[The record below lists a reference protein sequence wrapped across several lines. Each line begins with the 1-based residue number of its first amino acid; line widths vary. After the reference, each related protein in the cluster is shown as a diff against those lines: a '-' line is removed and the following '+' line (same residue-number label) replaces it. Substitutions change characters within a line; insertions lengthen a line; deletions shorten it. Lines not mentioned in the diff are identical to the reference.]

1 MKIINKKLI
10 KFFNFNFHVHKILQK
25 IFKESGMS
33 MFVHEKKFIIISL
46 MLLTNCSAPGTAL
59 LGPIFTGA
67 KTGSVY
73 QASLS
78 YGSNRII
85 DEFRTKENLKTFNN
99 QSFNKNKI
107 LPDIPYIDKD
117 PIIILSYKVNK
128 IEISDVFE
136 PEPLP

>member
-1 MKIINKKLI
+1 MK
-10 KFFNFNFHVHKILQK
+10 
-25 IFKESGMS
+25 
-33 MFVHEKKFIIISL
+33 KKFIIISL

-85 DEFRTKENLKTFNN
+85 DEFRKKENLKTFNN
-99 QSFNKNKI
+99 QSFNKSNI
-107 LPDIPYIDKD
+107 LHDIPYIDKD
-117 PIIILSYKVNK
+117 TIIILSYKVNK

>member
-1 MKIINKKLI
+1 MFMFKNL
-10 KFFNFNFHVHKILQK
+10 FILSC
-25 IFKESGMS
+25 I
-33 MFVHEKKFIIISL
+33 L
-46 MLLTNCSAPGTAL
+46 LLTNCTTPSSAF

-85 DEFRTKENLKTFNN
+85 DKMREVKHNN
-99 QSFNKNKI
+99 FQEMNS
-107 LPDIPYIDKD
+107 LTSD
-117 PIIILSYKVNK
+117 LSTNDRNPLVLIAHKVSK
-128 IEISDVFE
+128 IEISEVKE

>member
-1 MKIINKKLI
+1 MK
-10 KFFNFNFHVHKILQK
+10 
-25 IFKESGMS
+25 
-33 MFVHEKKFIIISL
+33 KKFIIISL

-67 KTGSVY
+67 KTGSIY
-73 QASLS
+73 QTSIS

-85 DEFRTKENLKTFNN
+85 DEFRKKENLKTFNN
-99 QSFNKNKI
+99 QSFNKSKI

>member
-1 MKIINKKLI
+1 MI
-10 KFFNFNFHVHKILQK
+10 KNLFILAC
-25 IFKESGMS
+25 ILFLS
-33 MFVHEKKFIIISL
+33 
-46 MLLTNCSAPGTAL
+46 NCSTPTSAF

-85 DEFRTKENLKTFNN
+85 D
-99 QSFNKNKI
+99 KI
-107 LPDIPYIDKD
+107 RNSEHLINFEKINSLTSDLSTNDRIPLVLIN
-117 PIIILSYKVNK
+117 YKVSK
-128 IEISDVFE
+128 VEISDVIE

>member
-1 MKIINKKLI
+1 MLKNL
-10 KFFNFNFHVHKILQK
+10 FILAC
-25 IFKESGMS
+25 
-33 MFVHEKKFIIISL
+33 V
-46 MLLTNCSAPGTAL
+46 LLLSNCTTPASAL

-85 DEFRTKENLKTFNN
+85 DKMREVKQNN
-99 QSFNKNKI
+99 FQEMNS
-107 LPDIPYIDKD
+107 LTSD
-117 PIIILSYKVNK
+117 LSTNDRNPLVLIAYKVSK
-128 IEISDVFE
+128 IEISEVKE

>member
-1 MKIINKKLI
+1 MI
-10 KFFNFNFHVHKILQK
+10 KK
-25 IFKESGMS
+25 IFYL
-33 MFVHEKKFIIISL
+33 SL
-46 MLLTNCSAPGTAL
+46 LIFLSNCSAPGTAF

-85 DEFRTKENLKTFNN
+85 NKMREVKQNN
-99 QSFNKNKI
+99 FQEMNSLNS
-107 LPDIPYIDKD
+107 D
-117 PIIILSYKVNK
+117 LSTDDRNPLVLVAYKVSK
-128 IEISDVFE
+128 IEISDVIE

>member
-1 MKIINKKLI
+1 
-10 KFFNFNFHVHKILQK
+10 
-25 IFKESGMS
+25 
-33 MFVHEKKFIIISL
+33 

-85 DEFRTKENLKTFNN
+85 DEFRTKENIKNFNN
-99 QSFNKNKI
+99 QSFNKSKI
-107 LPDIPYIDKD
+107 MF
-117 PIIILSYKVNK
+117 
-128 IEISDVFE
+128 ISF
-136 PEPLP
+136 LF

>member
-1 MKIINKKLI
+1 MKKKI
-10 KFFNFNFHVHKILQK
+10 
-25 IFKESGMS
+25 
-33 MFVHEKKFIIISL
+33 IIISL
-46 MLLTNCSAPGTAL
+46 ILLTNCSAPGTAL

-85 DEFRTKENLKTFNN
+85 DEFRTKENIKNFNN
-99 QSFNKNKI
+99 QIFNKNKI

>member
-1 MKIINKKLI
+1 MFKNL
-10 KFFNFNFHVHKILQK
+10 FILSC
-25 IFKESGMS
+25 I
-33 MFVHEKKFIIISL
+33 L
-46 MLLTNCSAPGTAL
+46 LLTNCTTPSSAF

-85 DEFRTKENLKTFNN
+85 DKMREVKQNN
-99 QSFNKNKI
+99 FQEINSLTSDLSTDDRIPLI
-107 LPDIPYIDKD
+107 LVA
-117 PIIILSYKVNK
+117 YKVSK
-128 IEISDVFE
+128 IEISDAIE